1 MSKKNTSCNKEP
13 AWLNPDN
20 DRKTPYTDEE
30 IETFVDGFILG
41 LDAHEWESMKT
52 EFGEAKAREKIRVA
66 FIKKDERNIVN
77 MPPIGTL
84 Q

>member
-1 MSKKNTSCNKEP
+1 MSKKSTSSNKEP

-30 IETFVDGFILG
+30 IEIFVEGFILG
-41 LDAHEWESMKT
+41 LDTHEWESMKT
-52 EFGEAKAREKIRVA
+52 ELGEAKAREKIKTA
-66 FIKKDERNIVN
+66 FIKKDERNIAN
-77 MPPIGTL
+77 MTPMGTL

>member
-1 MSKKNTSCNKEP
+1 MSKKTTSSSKEP

-20 DRKTPYTDEE
+20 DRKTPYTDAE
-30 IETFVDGFILG
+30 IEIFVDGFILG
-41 LDAHEWESMKT
+41 LDAQEWESMKK
-52 EFGEAKAREKIRVA
+52 EFGEAKAREKIRAA

-77 MPPIGTL
+77 MKPIGTL